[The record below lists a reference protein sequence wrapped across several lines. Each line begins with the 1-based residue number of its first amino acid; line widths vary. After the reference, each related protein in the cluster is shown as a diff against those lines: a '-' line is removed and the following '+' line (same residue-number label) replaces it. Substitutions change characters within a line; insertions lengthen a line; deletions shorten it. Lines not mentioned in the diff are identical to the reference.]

1 MRDENNSLGY
11 LGLVVLIAF
20 IGIFLK
26 SCWSG
31 SVADNDIHSHRYIVV
46 AGKYYP
52 TEDIDYIDTDVVFHD
67 KNVITIHFKDGVT
80 YQTQEGQYVFAEDIP
95 DDVMKNKGICYGI
108 SNDKE

>member
-1 MRDENNSLGY
+1 MRDDNKSLGY

-20 IGIFLK
+20 IGIFIK

-31 SVADNDIHSHRYIVV
+31 SVADNDIHSHKYIVV

-80 YQTQEGQYVFAEDIP
+80 YQTQEGQYVFAETMP
-95 DDVMKNKGICYGI
+95 DDTMKNKGICYGI